1 MKKNRIIAFFL
12 GILLPI
18 ESMIYCCCNPKNHN
32 FKFLFVLFFIF
43 YSLALIYQKQG
54 TVLGETSD
62 VGRYVEEFIDI
73 AGKEHL
79 SFLQYF
85 RSQSVDLQI
94 DYYRSFMTWFVSR
107 ITTNPR
113 IFLAVLTFIMSCFFA
128 ANVWYVIRKVN
139 ISTIVKLLLILLILI
154 PKPTSITHRW
164 WTALQVFLFG
174 VLPFVWE
181 QNRKRSLF
189 CILSVFIHF
198 SFIFPLIM
206 LFIYKL
212 LPKKS
217 FVPYFIIFLGASI
230 ISWSGIDIAN
240 MAVKF
245 GIFMPSNYYERS
257 SAYLHAELIDRNF
270 FSQSAKVIF
279 GIVNL
284 LLPLIIYQRVKL
296 RLLSNKSLS
305 NLLILSLMM
314 GSFAVLADSTTWGY
328 RYLDLSNFL
337 FCSFYI
343 LIFSDIEIQS
353 RIQSKIKYFIPFF
366 IYINVF
372 QIRAFL
378 DMIGLEDLFLGNY
391 ITTWF
396 LEKNISVLDYIKTF

>member
-128 ANVWYVIRKVN
+128 ANVWYVI
-139 ISTIVKLLLILLILI
+139 I
-154 PKPTSITHRW
+154 
-164 WTALQVFLFG
+164 
-174 VLPFVWE
+174 
-181 QNRKRSLF
+181 
-189 CILSVFIHF
+189 
-198 SFIFPLIM
+198 
-206 LFIYKL
+206 
-212 LPKKS
+212 
-217 FVPYFIIFLGASI
+217 
-230 ISWSGIDIAN
+230 
-240 MAVKF
+240 
-245 GIFMPSNYYERS
+245 
-257 SAYLHAELIDRNF
+257 
-270 FSQSAKVIF
+270 
-279 GIVNL
+279 
-284 LLPLIIYQRVKL
+284 
-296 RLLSNKSLS
+296 
-305 NLLILSLMM
+305 
-314 GSFAVLADSTTWGY
+314 
-328 RYLDLSNFL
+328 
-337 FCSFYI
+337 
-343 LIFSDIEIQS
+343 
-353 RIQSKIKYFIPFF
+353 
-366 IYINVF
+366 
-372 QIRAFL
+372 
-378 DMIGLEDLFLGNY
+378 
-391 ITTWF
+391 
-396 LEKNISVLDYIKTF
+396 